1 MEKNSFSF
9 SFFLFLFFV
18 FCFYSMFFVFLFLF
32 HDVFCFFVF
41 LFFIFYFP
49 YARDFGASVVP
60 AAAVGNVLGEIEVKV
75 VLGELVAGLSVPVAA
90 ALLNAVALEHLL
102 PTGARPRR
110 FVLAHAVGHGDM
122 CGTMPVGGVHG
133 MIRV

>member
-1 MEKNSFSF
+1 
-9 SFFLFLFFV
+9 
-18 FCFYSMFFVFLFLF
+18 MFFVFLFLF
-32 HDVFCFFVF
+32 HVFCFFVF
-41 LFFIFYFP
+41 LFFFFIFYFP

>member
-1 MEKNSFSF
+1 VLCAKCKWRKIPFPFPFSC
-9 SFFLFLFFV
+9 FLFFV
-18 FCFYSMFFVFLFLF
+18 FIPCFLF
-32 HDVFCFFVF
+32 FCFFV
-41 LFFIFYFP
+41 FFIFYFP

>member
-1 MEKNSFSF
+1 MFVLCANGEK
-9 SFFLFLFFV
+9 FLFLFLFPFPV
-18 FCFYSMFFVFLFLF
+18 FCFLFLF
-32 HDVFCFFVF
+32 HVFCFFDF